1 MLIMMDRHLFHFQDH
16 HIRLAAAEA
25 GDTDTQSD
33 EVMTRDTCVDPGE
46 LPPEQEHRDNQS
58 ERPAARQS
66 RPVPRGNDSF
76 TPGNNTQGD

>member
-1 MLIMMDRHLFHFQDH
+1 
-16 HIRLAAAEA
+16 
-25 GDTDTQSD
+25 
-33 EVMTRDTCVDPGE
+33 MTRDTCVDPGE